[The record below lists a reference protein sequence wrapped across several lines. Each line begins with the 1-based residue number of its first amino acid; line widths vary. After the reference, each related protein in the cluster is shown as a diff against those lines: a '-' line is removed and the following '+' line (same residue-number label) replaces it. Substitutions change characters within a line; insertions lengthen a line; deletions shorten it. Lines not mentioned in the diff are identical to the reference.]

1 MTKPDFSAS
10 FVDYDF
16 AFNLQ
21 LKHYHLVALL
31 LMLACL
37 LFNNS
42 AIALLGGAC
51 FSYFLPD
58 SAKAEFMG
66 YGKKFLS
73 NSIVLLGFGISLNQ
87 AISAGVGGF
96 ILTMYSIVFTIVVG
110 LLLAKVFKLEQN
122 TGYLLACGTAICGGS
137 AIAAVSPV
145 IQAKPHQVSTA
156 FTVVFMLN
164 AVALIVFPMIGTALE
179 MTPERFAYWCALAIH
194 DTSSVVGAAQAY
206 HPDSLDIATTVKLS
220 RSLWII
226 PVALFLSELK
236 GGKAKKQT
244 FPVFIIYF
252 CIAMLIAY
260 FFPAFQTV
268 YEGLYQAGKYGIVL
282 ALFFIGSSL
291 DLSSMKQGG
300 VRPFAC
306 GLLMWLIISVVSL
319 WVVLAL

>member
-1 MTKPDFSAS
+1 MNKPDFSAN
-10 FVDYDF
+10 FIDYDF
-16 AFNLQ
+16 ALNVKF
-21 LKHYHLVALL
+21 KHYHLIALL
-31 LMLACL
+31 LALGCL
-37 LFNNS
+37 FFNNS
-42 AIALLGGAC
+42 AVALFGGAC
-51 FSYFLPD
+51 FSCFLSE
-58 SAKAEFMG
+58 SAKAEFMK
-66 YGKKFLS
+66 YGKSLLA
-73 NSIVLLGFGISLNQ
+73 NSIILLGFGISLNQ

-96 ILTMYSIVFTIVVG
+96 ILTMYSIIFTIAVG
-110 LLLAKVFKLEQN
+110 LLLAKLFKLEQN

-137 AIAAVSPV
+137 AIAAVAPV

-156 FTVVFMLN
+156 FTVVFLLN
-164 AVALIVFPMIGTALE
+164 AVALLVFPIIGTALE

-244 FPVFIIYF
+244 FPTFIIFF
-252 CIAMLIAY
+252 CIAMIIAY
-260 FFPAFQTV
+260 LLPAFQTV
-268 YEGLYQAGKYGIVL
+268 YEGLYQVGKYGIVL

-291 DLSSMKQGG
+291 DLSSMKEGG

-306 GLLMWLIISVVSL
+306 GLLMWLIISAVSL